1 MKDLPAKFASP
12 FNPGELVLHTT
23 HGLSRYAGTRLLEAT
38 DGTSAQYFQLDYAD
52 GHRVF
57 VPVEHVERL
66 SKYLGEESALARLT
80 RVSSARPTVA
90 ARSRSKRPSQVPPRS
105 AGSSSPD
112 DATSR

>member
-1 MKDLPAKFASP
+1 MGRGRVQLVELPAKFASP

-23 HGLSRYAGTRLLEAT
+23 HGLSRYVGTRLLEAT
-38 DGTSAQYFQLDYAD
+38 DGTSAQYYAD

-80 RVSSARPTVA
+80 TSEQRSPY
-90 ARSRSKRPSQVPPRS
+90 SRSQKPQ
-105 AGSSSPD
+105 
-112 DATSR
+112 

>member
-1 MKDLPAKFASP
+1 MDPGRVQLMKLPAKFASP

-23 HGLSRYAGTRLLEAT
+23 HGLSRYVGTRLLEAT

-80 RVSSARPTVA
+80 TSEQRSPY
-90 ARSRSKRPSQVPPRS
+90 SRSQKPQ
-105 AGSSSPD
+105 
-112 DATSR
+112 

>member
-1 MKDLPAKFASP
+1 MRRIDGGYNDGYLPAKFASP

-23 HGLSRYAGTRLLEAT
+23 HGLSRYVGTKLVEAS

-66 SKYLGEESALARLT
+66 SKYLGEEAALARLT
-80 RVSSARPTVA
+80 TTEQRSPY
-90 ARSRSKRPSQVPPRS
+90 SRSQKPAAPGAP
-105 AGSSSPD
+105 A
-112 DATSR
+112 